1 MAQKDIS
8 AFEKIL
14 HSSFKDRSLLLQAF
28 VHRSYLNEN
37 PQFEVGHNERLEFL
51 GDAVLE
57 LVVTDFLYRTY
68 PKEDEGTLTAY
79 RSALVNAV
87 TLSQVAQDLS
97 MNDYLVLS
105 RGEAKDN
112 GRARQIILA
121 NTFEALVGAL
131 YLDQG
136 YDAARD
142 FISEHL
148 LPRMKTILADH
159 LWLDAKSYFQERAQD
174 TAGFTPSYQVITE
187 TGPDHDKRFTVGVHI
202 GGELVAKG
210 SGHSKQEAEQDAARK
225 GLRVKRWTPPT
236 SGSS

>member
-1 MAQKDIS
+1 MAQADIT
-8 AFEKIL
+8 AFEKTL
-14 HSSFKDRSLLLQAF
+14 RAPFKDRSLLLQAF

-57 LVVTDFLYRTY
+57 LVVTDFLYCTY

-87 TLSQVAQDLS
+87 TISQVAQDLS

-142 FISEHL
+142 FITEHL
-148 LPRMKTILADH
+148 LPRMKDILADN
-159 LWLDAKSYFQERAQD
+159 LWLDAKSYFQERSQD
-174 TAGFTPSYQVITE
+174 AAGLTPSYHVLSE

-202 GGELVAKG
+202 GEEMIAKG

-225 GLRVKRWTPPT
+225 GLRVKRWTPPGD
-236 SGSS
+236 SAS